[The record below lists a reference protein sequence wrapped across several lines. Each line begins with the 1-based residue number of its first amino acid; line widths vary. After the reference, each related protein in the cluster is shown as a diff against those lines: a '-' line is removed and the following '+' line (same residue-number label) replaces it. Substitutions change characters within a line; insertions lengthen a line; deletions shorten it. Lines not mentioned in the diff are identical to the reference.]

1 VYDIGIV
8 QFMQTNARCL
18 LWCMAKLQLL
28 FFLMH
33 HLVLVK
39 FVYGEGGVQFLHTNA
54 KCLFWCMVEVT
65 KGLILEFN
73 AQFPKQL
80 VMGCHGNCLS
90 LILIASR
97 CKNDL
102 SFTFGS
108 P

>member
-1 VYDIGIV
+1 MYDIGIV

-28 FFLMH
+28 FFRMH

-39 FVYGEGGVQFLHTNA
+39 FVYGKGGVQFLHTNA
-54 KCLFWCMVEVT
+54 KCLLWCMVEVT
-65 KGLILEFN
+65 KGLILELD

-80 VMGCHGNCLS
+80 LMGAMG
-90 LILIASR
+90 IAY
-97 CKNDL
+97 
-102 SFTFGS
+102 

>member
-1 VYDIGIV
+1 MYGRGIV

-39 FVYGEGGVQFLHTNA
+39 FVYGKGGVQFLHINA
-54 KCLFWCMVEVT
+54 KCLLWCMVEVT
-65 KGLILEFN
+65 KGLILELD

-80 VMGCHGNCLS
+80 VMDA
-90 LILIASR
+90 IAY
-97 CKNDL
+97 
-102 SFTFGS
+102 